1 MDTPIIRIQG
11 YFSTA
16 LELLL
21 QTQAHLFLSQSVLS
35 GMNRGMSSSYISVR
49 EKNLK
54 LLWTAAD
61 TYPRLLTLYLPVLL
75 QGCSDRGI
83 SVRKISYRLTHRL
96 MLYLLQRN
104 IQKESRETS
113 LAVRLYRMNLNALT
127 SSEETAVRKLCLESV
142 ADAWLFR
149 APLSSSFLDYLSMIA
164 KNTTARVN
172 EVKAQS
178 GSAITRVE
186 EGLKQIG
193 EVFNKQDKY
202 LFDLSAWILHT
213 LRETLPEV
221 NDKVRECLDILCVL
235 AEIHPKSFIHQL
247 LHIQRSLES
256 LLESPIS
263 EKNQRQIRTY
273 LAGKLL
279 DILQNVLR
287 ECEISPAV
295 STLQKCLLQIIQ
307 QATSVSLVEKA
318 SQCVVVIV
326 SPSVIISHSG

>member
-1 MDTPIIRIQG
+1 M
-11 YFSTA
+11 
-16 LELLL
+16 
-21 QTQAHLFLSQSVLS
+21 
-35 GMNRGMSSSYISVR
+35 
-49 EKNLK
+49 
-54 LLWTAAD
+54 
-61 TYPRLLTLYLPVLL
+61 
-75 QGCSDRGI
+75 
-83 SVRKISYRLTHRL
+83 
-96 MLYLLQRN
+96 
-104 IQKESRETS
+104 
-113 LAVRLYRMNLNALT
+113 
-127 SSEETAVRKLCLESV
+127 
-142 ADAWLFR
+142 
-149 APLSSSFLDYLSMIA
+149 
-164 KNTTARVN
+164 
-172 EVKAQS
+172 
-178 GSAITRVE
+178 
-186 EGLKQIG
+186 
-193 EVFNKQDKY
+193 
-202 LFDLSAWILHT
+202 
-213 LRETLPEV
+213 